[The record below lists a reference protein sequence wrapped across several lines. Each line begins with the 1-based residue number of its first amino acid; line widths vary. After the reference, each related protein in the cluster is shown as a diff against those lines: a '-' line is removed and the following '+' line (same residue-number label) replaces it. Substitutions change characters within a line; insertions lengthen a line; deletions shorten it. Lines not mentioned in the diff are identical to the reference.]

1 MITST
6 ENTDVIITRADGG
19 RSGRSAAGGAA
30 PAASGTIDID
40 EEPDA
45 AGEADAADAA
55 GEADLEAT
63 TFV

>member
-1 MITST
+1 M
-6 ENTDVIITRADGG
+6 IITRADGG